1 MTARAAALV
10 VMGMGMGIG
19 LTLASGALCAQ
30 QMYKWKDDQG
40 VVHYSD
46 TPPPAKE
53 KRVEVKHF
61 SAPAMTPAVPLP
73 YALAQ
78 AVKNHP
84 VTMYTT
90 GDCAPCDQA
99 RKALFDRGVPFAEKT
114 VANDADRA
122 RLAAAGGKDTVPF
135 ITIGRKTLA
144 GYSAGELQAALT
156 GATYPLTKRLPAGY
170 QNPPVQPAAPSS
182 APAAA
187 TSAAPPAMERIT
199 EPPSPP
205 PPLPPSPTGIRF

>member
-1 MTARAAALV
+1 MTARAAVLAV
-10 VMGMGMGIG
+10 VS
-19 LTLASGALCAQ
+19 LALASGAVCAQ

-53 KRVEVKHF
+53 KKVEVKDF

-78 AVKNHP
+78 AVKNNP
-84 VTMYTT
+84 VTLYST

-99 RKALFDRGVPFAEKT
+99 RKALFDRGVPFSEKT
-114 VANDADRA
+114 VANEADRA

-144 GYSAGELQAALT
+144 GYDVGQLQAALT
-156 GATYPLTKRLPAGY
+156 EATYPLTRRLPAGY
-170 QNPPVQPAAPSS
+170 QNPPVQHAAPAAVAASEPAAPAETPALPE
-182 APAAA
+182 AP
-187 TSAAPPAMERIT
+187 
-199 EPPSPP
+199 
-205 PPLPPSPTGIRF
+205 PPSPTGIRF

>member
-10 VMGMGMGIG
+10 AISLA
-19 LTLASGALCAQ
+19 LTSGALSAQ

-170 QNPPVQPAAPSS
+170 QNPPVQPAAPS
-182 APAAA
+182 
-187 TSAAPPAMERIT
+187 AAPPAMERIT

>member
-1 MTARAAALV
+1 MTARAAVLV
-10 VMGMGMGIG
+10 AMS
-19 LTLASGALCAQ
+19 LALASGAVSAQ

-53 KRVEVKHF
+53 KKVEVKDF
-61 SAPAMTPAVPLP
+61 SSPAMTPAVPLP

-78 AVKNHP
+78 AVKNNP
-84 VTMYTT
+84 VTLYTT

-99 RKALFDRGVPFAEKT
+99 RKALFDRGVPFSEKT

-135 ITIGRKTLA
+135 IVVGRKTLA
-144 GYSAGELQAALT
+144 GYGVGELQAALT
-156 GATYPLTKRLPAGY
+156 DATYPLTRRLPAGY
-170 QNPPVQPAAPSS
+170 QNPPVQHAAPAVAAAPKPAAPVETPVL
-182 APAAA
+182 PAA
-187 TSAAPPAMERIT
+187 P
-199 EPPSPP
+199 
-205 PPLPPSPTGIRF
+205 PPSPTGIQF

>member
-10 VMGMGMGIG
+10 AISLV
-19 LTLASGALCAQ
+19 LTSGALSAQ

-46 TPPPAKE
+46 TPPPARN
-53 KRVEVKHF
+53 KRVEVKDF

-78 AVKNHP
+78 AVKNNP
-84 VTMYTT
+84 VALYTT
-90 GDCAPCDQA
+90 GDCLPCDQA

-170 QNPPVQPAAPSS
+170 QNPPVQPAAPS
-182 APAAA
+182 
-187 TSAAPPAMERIT
+187 AAPPAMERIT